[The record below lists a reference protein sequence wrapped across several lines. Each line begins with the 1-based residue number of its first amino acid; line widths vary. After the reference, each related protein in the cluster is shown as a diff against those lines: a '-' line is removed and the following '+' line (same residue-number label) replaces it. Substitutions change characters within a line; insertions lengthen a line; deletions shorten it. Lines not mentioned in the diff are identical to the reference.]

1 MSPTDTSSGGSTKR
15 SAAEASTALRVK
27 TLDHVTL
34 VVEDLDRS
42 HDFYA
47 GVLGMQPV
55 ERPAFSF
62 AGSWFQAGKTQ
73 IHLILE
79 HAESGPAG
87 VPIPQHLLAS
97 SRIHHFAFEV
107 DDALATAETLR
118 QNGVAVV
125 SGPKYRPDGMI
136 QVFATDP
143 DGHVVELCS
152 WPKAA

>member
-1 MSPTDTSSGGSTKR
+1 MTHADTTTAGSTKMGP
-15 SAAEASTALRVK
+15 AAAIAVRVK

-34 VVEDLDRS
+34 VVKDLERS
-42 HDFYA
+42 HAFYA
-47 GVLGMQPV
+47 GVLGMQPI
-55 ERPAFSF
+55 ERPQFSF

-87 VPIPQHLLAS
+87 VPIPQNLLGM

-107 DDALATAETLR
+107 DDALAATESLR
-118 QNGVAVV
+118 QKGISVV
-125 SGPKYRPDGMI
+125 SGPKNRPDGMI

-152 WPKAA
+152 WPR

>member
-1 MSPTDTSSGGSTKR
+1 MTTELKSR
-15 SAAEASTALRVK
+15 LQVR

-34 VVEDLDRS
+34 VVKDLTRS

-55 ERPAFSF
+55 PRPTFSF
-62 AGSWFQAGKTQ
+62 DGRWFQAGNTQ

-79 HAESGPAG
+79 HADSGPAG
-87 VPIPQHLLAS
+87 LRAGTAHQMAL
-97 SRIHHFAFEV
+97 SRTHHFAFSV
-107 DDALATAETLR
+107 ADACAAADELR
-118 QNGVAVV
+118 RHNVPIV
-125 SGPKYRPDGMI
+125 SGPKERPDGAV

-152 WPKAA
+152 LPK